1 MRARVPATRL
11 FYSAKSFALFVAL
24 QRKMFSIFVVI
35 TQNWGNCSSS
45 VIDLE
50 SKGKVGRGAITLKAK
65 VKSVGDLYFFFQPMP
80 VYTSAVLNVCRHASS
95 FAVCK

>member
-1 MRARVPATRL
+1 
-11 FYSAKSFALFVAL
+11 
-24 QRKMFSIFVVI
+24 MFSIFVVI

-50 SKGKVGRGAITLKAK
+50 SKGEVGRDVIDLESKGEVSRGVITLKAK

-80 VYTSAVLNVCRHASS
+80 VYTSAVLNVCSHASS